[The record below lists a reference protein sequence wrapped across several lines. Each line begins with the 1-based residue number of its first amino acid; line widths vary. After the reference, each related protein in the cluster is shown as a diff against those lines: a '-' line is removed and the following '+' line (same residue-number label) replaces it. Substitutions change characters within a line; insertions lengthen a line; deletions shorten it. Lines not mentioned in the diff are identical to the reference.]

1 MRHII
6 LSLLLALA
14 LPFAMQGQNT
24 DRLFK
29 EVQEQLYLKDKA
41 TKVAFT
47 STVYDPDGEVLGSTT
62 GTIILQGES
71 FRLEYAPIVAVYQD
85 GLLAYHDS
93 ENKTLTVSK
102 PSEEELLQINP
113 LYFLKSKA
121 KGFKTESLPESKTM
135 QMLRFTPP
143 TEDMNILDLVVGIE
157 RGDKSVREV
166 KIQATDGTSFLLKVN
181 AQEYISL
188 KEKDFFTLKKSAYPK
203 SEFVDLR

>member
-1 MRHII
+1 MRHI
-6 LSLLLALA
+6 LFSLLLMMA
-14 LPFAMQGQNT
+14 LPFAMQGQNN
-24 DRLFK
+24 DQLFK

-62 GTIILQGES
+62 GTFILQGES
-71 FRLEYAPIVAVYQD
+71 FRLEYAPIVAVYQNA
-85 GLLAYHDS
+85 LLAYHDS
-93 ENKTLTVSK
+93 ENQTLTFSH

-135 QMLRFTPP
+135 QLLRFTPP
-143 TEDMNILDLVVGIE
+143 NEDMNIRNLVVGFE
-157 RGDKSVREV
+157 RSDKSVREV
-166 KIQATDGTSFLLKVN
+166 KILATDGTIFLLKVN
-181 AQEYISL
+181 AQQYIPL
-188 KEKDFFTLKKSAYPK
+188 KEKSFFVLKQSAYPK